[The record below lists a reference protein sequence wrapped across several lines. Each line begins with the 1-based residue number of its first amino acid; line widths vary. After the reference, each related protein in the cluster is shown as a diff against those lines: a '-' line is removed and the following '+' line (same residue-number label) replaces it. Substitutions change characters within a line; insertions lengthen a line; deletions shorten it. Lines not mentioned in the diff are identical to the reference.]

1 MACRPPAH
9 PHCCDRVYAHRRHRQ
24 ARRAEHGDANRDA
37 ASPAELRGA
46 SGWEHA
52 AGDGRER
59 GWADPQAE
67 RSRPP
72 GGPGSLG
79 GGGSWSSSAP
89 AVRVQ
94 AVGLVGAGQPV
105 GEVARALG
113 VHPAAVRR
121 WVWQAW
127 RRWGTAMDL
136 TQPDSPDP
144 PG

>member
-9 PHCCDRVYAHRRHRQ
+9 PHCRDRVYAHRRHRQ
-24 ARRAEHGDANRDA
+24 ACRADNGDANRDA
-37 ASPAELRGA
+37 ASPDEPGRG
-46 SGWEHA
+46 SGRQHA
-52 AGDGRER
+52 DKDGRER
-59 GWADPQAE
+59 GWADPKQNAPG
-67 RSRPP
+67 PP

-127 RRWGTAMDL
+127 HRRGTAMGL

-144 PG
+144 S